1 MIFRTTFAFTVCAS
15 RTFRILFDTL
25 SKCYSSKNSFFT
37 MFRASWIP
45 FVPSTSRIT
54 DICPNSIPSMF
65 GCHIICLPYVGYFF
79 RQLSSIIQCWRWL
92 KILEIIFC
100 CEVCLDFCATIIS
113 LQFVSTTK
121 NFWLLVSIL
130 IFFYDILTKNS
141 IIFFYQR
148 RKLKFYGCLILSYR
162 KQNSKC
168 LIFVMLNLTIFEHLG
183 N

>member
-1 MIFRTTFAFTVCAS
+1 MIFMTTFALTVCAS
-15 RTFRILFDTL
+15 RTFRIPFDTL
-25 SKCYSSKNSFFT
+25 SKCYRSKNSFFT

-92 KILEIIFC
+92 K
-100 CEVCLDFCATIIS
+100 
-113 LQFVSTTK
+113 
-121 NFWLLVSIL
+121 
-130 IFFYDILTKNS
+130 
-141 IIFFYQR
+141 QR